1 MYIYKYIYVHIYATH
16 TTHVREATQPARPE
30 PRQSGPRAQHSAPYL
45 VFRRNIR
52 PRLQQHAHHVNVFV
66 LDGIVQARLLI
77 SLWSRRGQA

>member
-1 MYIYKYIYVHIYATH
+1 MCIYRERAA
-16 TTHVREATQPARPE
+16 REATQPARPE

-52 PRLQQHAHHVNVFV
+52 PRLQQYAHHVTVSVF
-66 LDGIVQARLLI
+66 DGIVQARLLI